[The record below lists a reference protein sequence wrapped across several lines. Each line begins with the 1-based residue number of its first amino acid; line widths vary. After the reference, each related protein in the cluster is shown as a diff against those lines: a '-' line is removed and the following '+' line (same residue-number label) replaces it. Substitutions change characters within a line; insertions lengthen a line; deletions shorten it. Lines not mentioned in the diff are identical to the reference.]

1 MNEFQNQLQK
11 VISEINKASQRVVLS
26 EKVEQLD
33 LDVLLERI
41 RKAYSLVIDLDVE
54 QEIEE
59 ISVVESSKVEV
70 MEEMPKVVILEKEP
84 VLEIVQQEE
93 VEEEEIKQAA
103 EEEFVKSMEFE
114 KEAFEKFDD
123 VEKEQSQEQEQ
134 LELII
139 QQAPLFEKEEV
150 IQEDLFN
157 IQESNDLPQ
166 EEEEPIEKKDEIPSV
181 LKYLNEQMP
190 KTSTFSPV
198 HAKIENEVKETQ
210 PELVVEEAKPIEI
223 IVENK
228 DIEKDIVEEVFV
240 EKEVI
245 EEVRDEE
252 KNEEEAQELFF
263 EAPIEDTKPM
273 PISNGKSIGEQ
284 YEQKKSIFENFST
297 NIKQDDISKRFN
309 SPKIDLR
316 TAIGVNEKFMFI
328 NDLFSGNLRE
338 YTDFIQRLN
347 EAETLEMANVILNGE
362 KENKRWVANSLS
374 YGTLTEILAKK
385 FN

>member
-41 RKAYSLVIDLDVE
+41 RKAYSLVIDLEVE
-54 QEIEE
+54 QE
-59 ISVVESSKVEV
+59 
-70 MEEMPKVVILEKEP
+70 MEQMPKVVIIEKEP
-84 VLEIVQQEE
+84 VFEMVQQEE
-93 VEEEEIKQAA
+93 IKLEEIEQ
-103 EEEFVKSMEFE
+103 
-114 KEAFEKFDD
+114 EAF
-123 VEKEQSQEQEQ
+123 SQEEVVQE
-134 LELII
+134 
-139 QQAPLFEKEEV
+139 AFFDT
-150 IQEDLFN
+150 QE
-157 IQESNDLPQ
+157 INDLPQ
-166 EEEEPIEKKDEIPSV
+166 EKEEPVEKKDEIPSV

-190 KTSTFSPV
+190 KTSTISPI
-198 HAKIENEVKETQ
+198 HIKIEDEVKETQ
-210 PELVVEEAKPIEI
+210 PELVVEEEKAVEI
-223 IVENK
+223 VVEQ
-228 DIEKDIVEEVFV
+228 
-240 EKEVI
+240 EVI
-245 EEVRDEE
+245 EEPKIEE
-252 KNEEEAQELFF
+252 KKEEVFQELFF
-263 EAPIEDTKPM
+263 EAPIEESKPKN
-273 PISNGKSIGEQ
+273 ISNGKSIGEQ

-385 FN
+385 FH

>member
-41 RKAYSLVIDLDVE
+41 RKAYSLVIDLEVE
-54 QEIEE
+54 QE
-59 ISVVESSKVEV
+59 
-70 MEEMPKVVILEKEP
+70 MEQMPKVVIIEKEP
-84 VLEIVQQEE
+84 VFEMVQQEE
-93 VEEEEIKQAA
+93 IKLEEIEQ
-103 EEEFVKSMEFE
+103 
-114 KEAFEKFDD
+114 EAF
-123 VEKEQSQEQEQ
+123 SQEVVEQ
-134 LELII
+134 VEIEPEVI
-139 QQAPLFEKEEV
+139 EQAPLFEKEEFT
-150 IQEDLFN
+150 QEALFDT
-157 IQESNDLPQ
+157 QEINDLPQ
-166 EEEEPIEKKDEIPSV
+166 EKEEPVEKKDEIPSV

-190 KTSTFSPV
+190 KSSTISPI
-198 HAKIENEVKETQ
+198 HIKIEDEVKETQ
-210 PELVVEEAKPIEI
+210 PELVVEEEKAVEI
-223 IVENK
+223 VVEQ
-228 DIEKDIVEEVFV
+228 
-240 EKEVI
+240 EVI
-245 EEVRDEE
+245 EEPKIEE
-252 KNEEEAQELFF
+252 KKEEVFQELFF
-263 EAPIEDTKPM
+263 EAPIEESKPKN
-273 PISNGKSIGEQ
+273 ISNGKSIGEQ

-385 FN
+385 FH

>member
-26 EKVEQLD
+26 EKVDQLD

-41 RKAYSLVIDLDVE
+41 RKAYSLVIDLEVV
-54 QEIEE
+54 QE
-59 ISVVESSKVEV
+59 
-70 MEEMPKVVILEKEP
+70 MEEMPKVVMLEKEP
-84 VLEIVQQEE
+84 VFEMVQHEDIKLEE
-93 VEEEEIKQAA
+93 VEQEEIEQEEIKQVVV
-103 EEEFVKSMEFE
+103 EQVVVEPEVEVVLE
-114 KEAFEKFDD
+114 QNIELEREDYERFDE
-123 VEKEQSQEQEQ
+123 VEQEQ
-134 LELII
+134 LELM
-139 QQAPLFEKEEV
+139 V
-150 IQEDLFN
+150 EDA
-157 IQESNDLPQ
+157 
-166 EEEEPIEKKDEIPSV
+166 PIEKKDEIPSV
-181 LKYLNEQMP
+181 LRYLNEQMP
-190 KTSTFSPV
+190 KTSTISPI
-198 HAKIENEVKETQ
+198 HIKIEDEVKETQ
-210 PELVVEEAKPIEI
+210 PELVVEEEKAVEI
-223 IVENK
+223 VVEQ
-228 DIEKDIVEEVFV
+228 
-240 EKEVI
+240 EVI
-245 EEVRDEE
+245 EEPKIEE
-252 KNEEEAQELFF
+252 KKEEVFQELFF
-263 EAPIEDTKPM
+263 EAPIEESKPKN
-273 PISNGKSIGEQ
+273 ISNGKSIGEQ

-385 FN
+385 FH

>member
-41 RKAYSLVIDLDVE
+41 RKAYSLVIDLEVE
-54 QEIEE
+54 QE
-59 ISVVESSKVEV
+59 
-70 MEEMPKVVILEKEP
+70 MEQMPKVVIIEKEP
-84 VLEIVQQEE
+84 VFEMVQQEE
-93 VEEEEIKQAA
+93 IKLEEIEQ
-103 EEEFVKSMEFE
+103 
-114 KEAFEKFDD
+114 EAF
-123 VEKEQSQEQEQ
+123 SQEEVVQE
-134 LELII
+134 
-139 QQAPLFEKEEV
+139 AFFDT
-150 IQEDLFN
+150 QE
-157 IQESNDLPQ
+157 INDLPQ
-166 EEEEPIEKKDEIPSV
+166 EKEEPVEKKDEIPSV

-190 KTSTFSPV
+190 KSSTISPI
-198 HAKIENEVKETQ
+198 HIKIEDEVKETQ
-210 PELVVEEAKPIEI
+210 PELVVEEEKAVEI
-223 IVENK
+223 VVENK
-228 DIEKDIVEEVFV
+228 VIEEDRVEEIVV
-240 EKEVI
+240 EQEVI
-245 EEVRDEE
+245 EEPKIEE
-252 KNEEEAQELFF
+252 KKEEVFQELFF
-263 EAPIEDTKPM
+263 EAPIEEPKPKN
-273 PISNGKSIGEQ
+273 ISNGKSIGEQ

-385 FN
+385 FH

>member
-41 RKAYSLVIDLDVE
+41 RKAYSLVIDLEVV
-54 QEIEE
+54 QE
-59 ISVVESSKVEV
+59 
-70 MEEMPKVVILEKEP
+70 MEEMPKVVMLEKEP
-84 VLEIVQQEE
+84 VFEMVQHEDIKLEE
-93 VEEEEIKQAA
+93 VEQEEIEQEEIKQVVV
-103 EEEFVKSMEFE
+103 EQVVVEPEVEVVLE
-114 KEAFEKFDD
+114 QNIELEREDYERFDE
-123 VEKEQSQEQEQ
+123 VEQEQ
-134 LELII
+134 LELM
-139 QQAPLFEKEEV
+139 V
-150 IQEDLFN
+150 EDA
-157 IQESNDLPQ
+157 
-166 EEEEPIEKKDEIPSV
+166 PIEKKDEIPSV
-181 LKYLNEQMP
+181 LRYLNEQMP
-190 KTSTFSPV
+190 KASTFSPL
-198 HAKIENEVKETQ
+198 HIKIEDEVKEIQ
-210 PELVVEEAKPIEI
+210 PELVVEEEKAIEI
-223 IVENK
+223 VVEQ
-228 DIEKDIVEEVFV
+228 
-240 EKEVI
+240 EVI
-245 EEVRDEE
+245 EEKKIEEPKIEE
-252 KNEEEAQELFF
+252 KREEVVQELFF
-263 EAPIEDTKPM
+263 EAPVEEAK

-347 EAETLEMANVILNGE
+347 EAETLEMANVVLNGE

>member
-41 RKAYSLVIDLDVE
+41 RKAYSLVIDLEVE
-54 QEIEE
+54 QE
-59 ISVVESSKVEV
+59 
-70 MEEMPKVVILEKEP
+70 MEQMPKVVIIEKEP
-84 VLEIVQQEE
+84 VFEMVQQEE
-93 VEEEEIKQAA
+93 IKLEEIEQ
-103 EEEFVKSMEFE
+103 
-114 KEAFEKFDD
+114 EAF
-123 VEKEQSQEQEQ
+123 SQEEVVQE
-134 LELII
+134 
-139 QQAPLFEKEEV
+139 AFFDT
-150 IQEDLFN
+150 QE
-157 IQESNDLPQ
+157 INDLPQ
-166 EEEEPIEKKDEIPSV
+166 EKEEPVEKKDEIPSV

-190 KTSTFSPV
+190 KSSTISPI
-198 HAKIENEVKETQ
+198 HIKIEDEVKETQ
-210 PELVVEEAKPIEI
+210 PELVVEEEKTVEI
-223 IVENK
+223 VVENK
-228 DIEKDIVEEVFV
+228 AIEEERVEEIVV
-240 EKEVI
+240 EQEVI
-245 EEVRDEE
+245 EEPKIEE
-252 KNEEEAQELFF
+252 KKEEVFQELFF
-263 EAPIEDTKPM
+263 ETPIEESKPKNL
-273 PISNGKSIGEQ
+273 SNGKTIGEQ

-362 KENKRWVANSLS
+362 KENKRWVTNSLS

-385 FN
+385 FH

>member
-41 RKAYSLVIDLDVE
+41 RKAYSLVIDLEVE
-54 QEIEE
+54 QE
-59 ISVVESSKVEV
+59 
-70 MEEMPKVVILEKEP
+70 MEQMPKVAILEKEP
-84 VLEIVQQEE
+84 VFEMVQQEE
-93 VEEEEIKQAA
+93 IKLEEIEQ
-103 EEEFVKSMEFE
+103 
-114 KEAFEKFDD
+114 EAF
-123 VEKEQSQEQEQ
+123 SQEVVEQ
-134 LELII
+134 VEIEPDVI
-139 QQAPLFEKEEV
+139 EQAPLFEKEEV
-150 IQEDLFN
+150 TQEALFDT
-157 IQESNDLPQ
+157 QEINDLPQ
-166 EEEEPIEKKDEIPSV
+166 EKEEPVEKKDEIPSV

-190 KTSTFSPV
+190 KASTISPI
-198 HAKIENEVKETQ
+198 HIKIEDEVKETQ
-210 PELVVEEAKPIEI
+210 PELVVEEEKAVEI
-223 IVENK
+223 VVENK
-228 DIEKDIVEEVFV
+228 VIEEDRVEEIVV
-240 EKEVI
+240 EQEVI
-245 EEVRDEE
+245 EEPKIEE
-252 KNEEEAQELFF
+252 KKEEVVQELFF
-263 EAPIEDTKPM
+263 EAPIEEPKPKN
-273 PISNGKSIGEQ
+273 ISNGKSIGEQ

-347 EAETLEMANVILNGE
+347 EAETLEMANVILNVE
-362 KENKRWVANSLS
+362 KENKRWVVNSLS

-385 FN
+385 FH

>member
-41 RKAYSLVIDLDVE
+41 RKAYSLVIDLEVE
-54 QEIEE
+54 QE
-59 ISVVESSKVEV
+59 
-70 MEEMPKVVILEKEP
+70 MEQMPKVVILKKEP
-84 VLEIVQQEE
+84 VFEMVQQEE
-93 VEEEEIKQAA
+93 IKLEEIEQ
-103 EEEFVKSMEFE
+103 
-114 KEAFEKFDD
+114 EAF
-123 VEKEQSQEQEQ
+123 SQEEVVQE
-134 LELII
+134 
-139 QQAPLFEKEEV
+139 ALFDT
-150 IQEDLFN
+150 QE
-157 IQESNDLPQ
+157 INDLPQ
-166 EEEEPIEKKDEIPSV
+166 EKEEPVEKKDEIPSV

-190 KTSTFSPV
+190 KSSTISPI
-198 HAKIENEVKETQ
+198 HIKIEDEVKETQ
-210 PELVVEEAKPIEI
+210 PELVVEEEKAVEI
-223 IVENK
+223 VVEQ
-228 DIEKDIVEEVFV
+228 
-240 EKEVI
+240 EVI
-245 EEVRDEE
+245 EEPKIEE
-252 KNEEEAQELFF
+252 KKEEVFQELFF
-263 EAPIEDTKPM
+263 EAPIEESKPKN
-273 PISNGKSIGEQ
+273 ISNGKSIGEQ

-385 FN
+385 FH

>member
-26 EKVEQLD
+26 EKVDQLD

-41 RKAYSLVIDLDVE
+41 RKAYSLVIDLEVVQEME
-54 QEIEE
+54 Q
-59 ISVVESSKVEV
+59 
-70 MEEMPKVVILEKEP
+70 MPKVVMLEKEP
-84 VLEIVQQEE
+84 VFEMVQHEDIKLEE
-93 VEEEEIKQAA
+93 VEQEEIEQEEIKQVVV
-103 EEEFVKSMEFE
+103 EQVVVEPEVEVVLE
-114 KEAFEKFDD
+114 QNIELEREDYERFDE
-123 VEKEQSQEQEQ
+123 VEQEQ
-134 LELII
+134 LELM
-139 QQAPLFEKEEV
+139 V
-150 IQEDLFN
+150 EDA
-157 IQESNDLPQ
+157 
-166 EEEEPIEKKDEIPSV
+166 PIEKKDEIPSV
-181 LKYLNEQMP
+181 LRYLNEQMP
-190 KTSTFSPV
+190 KASTFSPL
-198 HAKIENEVKETQ
+198 HIKIEDEVKEIQ
-210 PELVVEEAKPIEI
+210 PELVVEEEKAIEI
-223 IVENK
+223 VVEQ
-228 DIEKDIVEEVFV
+228 
-240 EKEVI
+240 EVI
-245 EEVRDEE
+245 EEKKIEEPKIEE
-252 KNEEEAQELFF
+252 KREEVVQELFF
-263 EAPIEDTKPM
+263 EAPVEEAK

-385 FN
+385 FH

>member
-26 EKVEQLD
+26 EKVDQLD

-41 RKAYSLVIDLDVE
+41 RKAYSLVIDLEVVQEME
-54 QEIEE
+54 Q
-59 ISVVESSKVEV
+59 
-70 MEEMPKVVILEKEP
+70 MPKVVMLEKEP
-84 VLEIVQQEE
+84 VFEMVQHEDIKLEEVEQEEIQQEE
-93 VEEEEIKQAA
+93 IQQEIVEQVVVEPEVEVVLEQNI
-103 EEEFVKSMEFE
+103 ELEREDYER
-114 KEAFEKFDD
+114 FDE
-123 VEKEQSQEQEQ
+123 VEQEQ
-134 LELII
+134 LELM
-139 QQAPLFEKEEV
+139 V
-150 IQEDLFN
+150 EDA
-157 IQESNDLPQ
+157 
-166 EEEEPIEKKDEIPSV
+166 PIEKKDEIPSV
-181 LKYLNEQMP
+181 LRYLNEQMP
-190 KTSTFSPV
+190 KASTFSPL
-198 HAKIENEVKETQ
+198 HIKIEDEVKEIQ
-210 PELVVEEAKPIEI
+210 PELVVEEEKAIEI
-223 IVENK
+223 VVEQ
-228 DIEKDIVEEVFV
+228 
-240 EKEVI
+240 EVI
-245 EEVRDEE
+245 EEKKIEEPKIEE
-252 KNEEEAQELFF
+252 KREEVVQELFF
-263 EAPIEDTKPM
+263 EAPVEEAK

-385 FN
+385 FH

>member
-26 EKVEQLD
+26 EKVDQLD

-41 RKAYSLVIDLDVE
+41 RKAYSLVIDLEVVQEME
-54 QEIEE
+54 Q
-59 ISVVESSKVEV
+59 
-70 MEEMPKVVILEKEP
+70 MPKVVMLEKEP
-84 VLEIVQQEE
+84 LFEMLQHEDIKLEEVEQEEIQQEE
-93 VEEEEIKQAA
+93 IQQEIVEQVVVEPEVEVVLEQNI
-103 EEEFVKSMEFE
+103 ELEREDYER
-114 KEAFEKFDD
+114 FDE
-123 VEKEQSQEQEQ
+123 VEQEQ
-134 LELII
+134 LELM
-139 QQAPLFEKEEV
+139 V
-150 IQEDLFN
+150 EDA
-157 IQESNDLPQ
+157 
-166 EEEEPIEKKDEIPSV
+166 PIEKKDEIPSV
-181 LKYLNEQMP
+181 LRYLNEQMP
-190 KTSTFSPV
+190 KASTFSPL
-198 HAKIENEVKETQ
+198 HIKIEGEVKETQ
-210 PELVVEEAKPIEI
+210 PELVVEEEKAVEI
-223 IVENK
+223 VVEQ
-228 DIEKDIVEEVFV
+228 
-240 EKEVI
+240 EVI
-245 EEVRDEE
+245 EEKKIEEPKIEE
-252 KNEEEAQELFF
+252 KREEVVQELFF
-263 EAPIEDTKPM
+263 EAPVEEAK

-347 EAETLEMANVILNGE
+347 EAETLEMANVILNAE

-385 FN
+385 FH

>member
-41 RKAYSLVIDLDVE
+41 RKAYSLVIDLEVE
-54 QEIEE
+54 QE
-59 ISVVESSKVEV
+59 
-70 MEEMPKVVILEKEP
+70 MEQMPKVVIIEKEP
-84 VLEIVQQEE
+84 VFEMVQQEE
-93 VEEEEIKQAA
+93 IKLEEI
-103 EEEFVKSMEFE
+103 E
-114 KEAFEKFDD
+114 
-123 VEKEQSQEQEQ
+123 
-134 LELII
+134 
-139 QQAPLFEKEEV
+139 QAPLFEKEEFT
-150 IQEDLFN
+150 QEAFFDT
-157 IQESNDLPQ
+157 QEINDLPQ
-166 EEEEPIEKKDEIPSV
+166 EKEEPVEKKDEIPSV

-190 KTSTFSPV
+190 KTSTISPI
-198 HAKIENEVKETQ
+198 HIKIEDEVKETQ
-210 PELVVEEAKPIEI
+210 PELVVEEEKAVEI
-223 IVENK
+223 VVENK
-228 DIEKDIVEEVFV
+228 VIEEDRVEEIVV
-240 EKEVI
+240 EQEVI
-245 EEVRDEE
+245 EEPKIEE
-252 KNEEEAQELFF
+252 KKEEVFQELFF
-263 EAPIEDTKPM
+263 EAPIEESKPKN
-273 PISNGKSIGEQ
+273 ISNGKSIGEQ

-385 FN
+385 FH

>member
-41 RKAYSLVIDLDVE
+41 RKAYSLVIDLEVE
-54 QEIEE
+54 QE
-59 ISVVESSKVEV
+59 
-70 MEEMPKVVILEKEP
+70 MEQMPKVVIIEKEP
-84 VLEIVQQEE
+84 VFEMVQQEE
-93 VEEEEIKQAA
+93 IKLEEIEQ
-103 EEEFVKSMEFE
+103 
-114 KEAFEKFDD
+114 EAF
-123 VEKEQSQEQEQ
+123 SQEEVVQE
-134 LELII
+134 
-139 QQAPLFEKEEV
+139 ALFDT
-150 IQEDLFN
+150 QE
-157 IQESNDLPQ
+157 INDLPQ
-166 EEEEPIEKKDEIPSV
+166 EKEEPVEKKDEIPSV

-190 KTSTFSPV
+190 KSSTISPI
-198 HAKIENEVKETQ
+198 HIKIEDEVKETQ
-210 PELVVEEAKPIEI
+210 PELVVEEEKTVEI
-223 IVENK
+223 VVENK
-228 DIEKDIVEEVFV
+228 AIEEERVEEIVV
-240 EKEVI
+240 EQEVI
-245 EEVRDEE
+245 EEPKIEE
-252 KNEEEAQELFF
+252 KKEEVFQELFF
-263 EAPIEDTKPM
+263 ETPIEESKPKNL
-273 PISNGKSIGEQ
+273 SNGKTIGEQ

-385 FN
+385 FH

>member
-41 RKAYSLVIDLDVE
+41 RKAYSLVIDLEVE
-54 QEIEE
+54 QE
-59 ISVVESSKVEV
+59 
-70 MEEMPKVVILEKEP
+70 MEQMPKVVIIEKEP
-84 VLEIVQQEE
+84 VFEMVQQEE
-93 VEEEEIKQAA
+93 IKLEEIEQ
-103 EEEFVKSMEFE
+103 
-114 KEAFEKFDD
+114 EAF
-123 VEKEQSQEQEQ
+123 SQEEVVQE
-134 LELII
+134 
-139 QQAPLFEKEEV
+139 AFFDT
-150 IQEDLFN
+150 QE
-157 IQESNDLPQ
+157 INDLPQ
-166 EEEEPIEKKDEIPSV
+166 EKEEPVEKKDEIPSV

-190 KTSTFSPV
+190 KTSTISPI
-198 HAKIENEVKETQ
+198 HIKIEDEVKETQ
-210 PELVVEEAKPIEI
+210 PELVVEEEKAVEI
-223 IVENK
+223 VVENK
-228 DIEKDIVEEVFV
+228 VIEEDRVEEIVV
-240 EKEVI
+240 EQEVI
-245 EEVRDEE
+245 EEPKIEE
-252 KNEEEAQELFF
+252 KKEEVFQELFF
-263 EAPIEDTKPM
+263 EAPIEESKPKN
-273 PISNGKSIGEQ
+273 ISNGKSIGEQ

-385 FN
+385 FH

>member
-26 EKVEQLD
+26 EKVDQLD

-41 RKAYSLVIDLDVE
+41 RKAYSLVIDLEVVQEME
-54 QEIEE
+54 Q
-59 ISVVESSKVEV
+59 
-70 MEEMPKVVILEKEP
+70 MPKVVMLEKEP
-84 VLEIVQQEE
+84 VFEMVQHEDIKLEEVEQEEIQQEE
-93 VEEEEIKQAA
+93 IQQEIVEQVVVEPEVEVVLEQNI
-103 EEEFVKSMEFE
+103 ELEREDYER
-114 KEAFEKFDD
+114 FDE
-123 VEKEQSQEQEQ
+123 VEQEQ
-134 LELII
+134 LELM
-139 QQAPLFEKEEV
+139 V
-150 IQEDLFN
+150 EDA
-157 IQESNDLPQ
+157 
-166 EEEEPIEKKDEIPSV
+166 PIEKKDEIPSV
-181 LKYLNEQMP
+181 LRYLNEQMP
-190 KTSTFSPV
+190 KASSFSPL
-198 HAKIENEVKETQ
+198 HIKIEGEVKEIQ
-210 PELVVEEAKPIEI
+210 PELVVEEEKAIEI
-223 IVENK
+223 V
-228 DIEKDIVEEVFV
+228 VGQ
-240 EKEVI
+240 EVI
-245 EEVRDEE
+245 EEKKIEEPKIEE
-252 KNEEEAQELFF
+252 KREEVVQELFF
-263 EAPIEDTKPM
+263 EAPVEEAK

-385 FN
+385 FH

>member
-26 EKVEQLD
+26 EKVDQLD

-41 RKAYSLVIDLDVE
+41 RKAYSLVIDLGIEEVIEQISIPEATKE
-54 QEIEE
+54 QEI
-59 ISVVESSKVEV
+59 
-70 MEEMPKVVILEKEP
+70 EEMPKVVFFEKEPEFEMAQQEKIEPEIEVELEQDLELEKE
-84 VLEIVQQEE
+84 
-93 VEEEEIKQAA
+93 AY
-103 EEEFVKSMEFE
+103 
-114 KEAFEKFDD
+114 EKFD
-123 VEKEQSQEQEQ
+123 EIEEEQ
-134 LELII
+134 LELLIEETPVI
-139 QQAPLFEKEEV
+139 EKEE
-150 IQEDLFN
+150 ILQEALFETKEIDDIPN
-157 IQESNDLPQ
+157 EI
-166 EEEEPIEKKDEIPSV
+166 EEPVEKKDEIPSV
-181 LKYLNEQMP
+181 LRYLNEQMP
-190 KTSTFSPV
+190 KSSTISPI
-198 HAKIENEVKETQ
+198 HIKIEDEVKETQ
-210 PELVVEEAKPIEI
+210 PELVVEEEKTVEI
-223 IVENK
+223 VVENK
-228 DIEKDIVEEVFV
+228 AIEEERVEEIVV
-240 EKEVI
+240 EQEVI
-245 EEVRDEE
+245 EEPKIEE
-252 KNEEEAQELFF
+252 KKEEVFQELFF
-263 EAPIEDTKPM
+263 ETPIEEPKPKNL
-273 PISNGKSIGEQ
+273 SNGKTIGEQ

-385 FN
+385 FH

>member
-26 EKVEQLD
+26 EKVDQLD

-41 RKAYSLVIDLDVE
+41 RKAYSLVIDLEVE
-54 QEIEE
+54 QE
-59 ISVVESSKVEV
+59 
-70 MEEMPKVVILEKEP
+70 MEQMPKVVIIEKEP
-84 VLEIVQQEE
+84 VFEMVQQEE
-93 VEEEEIKQAA
+93 IKLEEIEQ
-103 EEEFVKSMEFE
+103 
-114 KEAFEKFDD
+114 EAF
-123 VEKEQSQEQEQ
+123 SQEEVVQE
-134 LELII
+134 
-139 QQAPLFEKEEV
+139 AFFDT
-150 IQEDLFN
+150 QE
-157 IQESNDLPQ
+157 INDLPQ
-166 EEEEPIEKKDEIPSV
+166 EKEEPVEKKDEIPSV

-190 KTSTFSPV
+190 KTSTISPI
-198 HAKIENEVKETQ
+198 HIKIEDEVKETQ
-210 PELVVEEAKPIEI
+210 PELVVEEEKAVEI
-223 IVENK
+223 VVENK
-228 DIEKDIVEEVFV
+228 VIEEDRVEEIVV
-240 EKEVI
+240 EQEVI
-245 EEVRDEE
+245 EEPKIEE
-252 KNEEEAQELFF
+252 KKEEVFQELFF
-263 EAPIEDTKPM
+263 EAPIEESKPKN
-273 PISNGKSIGEQ
+273 ISNGKSIGEQ

-385 FN
+385 FH

>member
-41 RKAYSLVIDLDVE
+41 RKAYSLVIDLEVE
-54 QEIEE
+54 QE
-59 ISVVESSKVEV
+59 
-70 MEEMPKVVILEKEP
+70 MEQMPKVVIIEKEP
-84 VLEIVQQEE
+84 VFEMVQQEE
-93 VEEEEIKQAA
+93 IKLEEIEQ
-103 EEEFVKSMEFE
+103 
-114 KEAFEKFDD
+114 EAF
-123 VEKEQSQEQEQ
+123 SQEEVVQE
-134 LELII
+134 
-139 QQAPLFEKEEV
+139 AFFDT
-150 IQEDLFN
+150 QE
-157 IQESNDLPQ
+157 INDLPQ
-166 EEEEPIEKKDEIPSV
+166 EKEEPVEKKDEIPSV

-190 KTSTFSPV
+190 KSSTISPI
-198 HAKIENEVKETQ
+198 HIKIEDEVKETQ
-210 PELVVEEAKPIEI
+210 PELVVEEEKAVEI
-223 IVENK
+223 VVENK
-228 DIEKDIVEEVFV
+228 VIEEDRVEEIVV
-240 EKEVI
+240 EQEVI
-245 EEVRDEE
+245 EEPKIEE
-252 KNEEEAQELFF
+252 KKEEVFQELFF
-263 EAPIEDTKPM
+263 EAPIEESKPKN
-273 PISNGKSIGEQ
+273 ISNGKSIGEQ

-362 KENKRWVANSLS
+362 KENKRWVVNSLS

-385 FN
+385 FH

>member
-26 EKVEQLD
+26 EKVDQLD

-41 RKAYSLVIDLDVE
+41 RKAYSLVIDLEVVQEME
-54 QEIEE
+54 Q
-59 ISVVESSKVEV
+59 
-70 MEEMPKVVILEKEP
+70 MPKVVMLEKEP
-84 VLEIVQQEE
+84 VFEMVQHEDIKLEE
-93 VEEEEIKQAA
+93 VEQEEIEQEEIKQVVV
-103 EEEFVKSMEFE
+103 EQVVVEPEVEVVLE
-114 KEAFEKFDD
+114 QNIELEREDYERFDE
-123 VEKEQSQEQEQ
+123 VEQEQ
-134 LELII
+134 LELM
-139 QQAPLFEKEEV
+139 V
-150 IQEDLFN
+150 EDA
-157 IQESNDLPQ
+157 
-166 EEEEPIEKKDEIPSV
+166 PIEKKDEIPSV
-181 LKYLNEQMP
+181 LRYLNEQMP
-190 KTSTFSPV
+190 KASTFSPL
-198 HAKIENEVKETQ
+198 HIKIEDEVKEIQ
-210 PELVVEEAKPIEI
+210 PELVVEEEKAIEI
-223 IVENK
+223 VVEQ
-228 DIEKDIVEEVFV
+228 
-240 EKEVI
+240 EVI
-245 EEVRDEE
+245 EEKKIEEPKIEE
-252 KNEEEAQELFF
+252 KREEVVQELFF
-263 EAPIEDTKPM
+263 EAPVEEAK

-347 EAETLEMANVILNGE
+347 EAETLEMANVILNAE

-385 FN
+385 FH

>member
-41 RKAYSLVIDLDVE
+41 RKAYSLVIDLEVE
-54 QEIEE
+54 QE
-59 ISVVESSKVEV
+59 
-70 MEEMPKVVILEKEP
+70 MEQMPKVVIIEKEP
-84 VLEIVQQEE
+84 VFEMVQQEE
-93 VEEEEIKQAA
+93 IKLEEIEQ
-103 EEEFVKSMEFE
+103 
-114 KEAFEKFDD
+114 EAF
-123 VEKEQSQEQEQ
+123 SQEEVVQE
-134 LELII
+134 
-139 QQAPLFEKEEV
+139 AFFDT
-150 IQEDLFN
+150 QE
-157 IQESNDLPQ
+157 INDLPQ
-166 EEEEPIEKKDEIPSV
+166 EKEEPVEKKDEIPSV

-190 KTSTFSPV
+190 KTSTISPI
-198 HAKIENEVKETQ
+198 HIKIEDEVKETQ
-210 PELVVEEAKPIEI
+210 PELVVEEEKAVEI
-223 IVENK
+223 VVENK
-228 DIEKDIVEEVFV
+228 VIEEDRVEEIVV
-240 EKEVI
+240 EQEVI
-245 EEVRDEE
+245 EEPKIEE
-252 KNEEEAQELFF
+252 KKEEVVQELFF
-263 EAPIEDTKPM
+263 EAPIEEPKPKN
-273 PISNGKSIGEQ
+273 ISNGKSIGEQ

-385 FN
+385 FH

>member
-26 EKVEQLD
+26 EKVDQLD

-41 RKAYSLVIDLDVE
+41 RKAYSLVIDLEVVQEME
-54 QEIEE
+54 Q
-59 ISVVESSKVEV
+59 
-70 MEEMPKVVILEKEP
+70 MPKVVMLEKEP
-84 VLEIVQQEE
+84 VFEMVQHEDIKLEEVEQEEIQQEE
-93 VEEEEIKQAA
+93 IQQEIVEQVVVEPEVEVVLEQNI
-103 EEEFVKSMEFE
+103 ELEREDYER
-114 KEAFEKFDD
+114 FDE
-123 VEKEQSQEQEQ
+123 VEQEQ
-134 LELII
+134 LELM
-139 QQAPLFEKEEV
+139 V
-150 IQEDLFN
+150 EDA
-157 IQESNDLPQ
+157 
-166 EEEEPIEKKDEIPSV
+166 PIEKKDEIPSV
-181 LKYLNEQMP
+181 LRYLNEQMP
-190 KTSTFSPV
+190 KASTFSPL
-198 HAKIENEVKETQ
+198 HIKIEGEVKEIQ
-210 PELVVEEAKPIEI
+210 PELVVEEEKAVEI
-223 IVENK
+223 VVEQ
-228 DIEKDIVEEVFV
+228 
-240 EKEVI
+240 EVI
-245 EEVRDEE
+245 EEKKIEEPKIEE
-252 KNEEEAQELFF
+252 KREEVVQELFF
-263 EAPIEDTKPM
+263 EAPVEEAK

-347 EAETLEMANVILNGE
+347 EAETLEMANVILNAE

-385 FN
+385 FH

>member
-41 RKAYSLVIDLDVE
+41 RKAYSLVIDLEVE
-54 QEIEE
+54 QE
-59 ISVVESSKVEV
+59 
-70 MEEMPKVVILEKEP
+70 MEQMPKVVIIEKEP
-84 VLEIVQQEE
+84 VFEMVQQEE
-93 VEEEEIKQAA
+93 IKLEEIEQ
-103 EEEFVKSMEFE
+103 
-114 KEAFEKFDD
+114 EAF
-123 VEKEQSQEQEQ
+123 SQEEVVQE
-134 LELII
+134 
-139 QQAPLFEKEEV
+139 AFFDT
-150 IQEDLFN
+150 QE
-157 IQESNDLPQ
+157 INDLPQ
-166 EEEEPIEKKDEIPSV
+166 EKEEPVEKKDEIPSV

-190 KTSTFSPV
+190 KSSTISPI
-198 HAKIENEVKETQ
+198 HIKIEDEVKETQ
-210 PELVVEEAKPIEI
+210 PELVVEEEKAVEI
-223 IVENK
+223 VVENK
-228 DIEKDIVEEVFV
+228 VIEEDRVEEIVV
-240 EKEVI
+240 EQEVI
-245 EEVRDEE
+245 EEPKIEE
-252 KNEEEAQELFF
+252 KKEEVVQELFF
-263 EAPIEDTKPM
+263 EAPIEESKPKN
-273 PISNGKSIGEQ
+273 ISNGKSIGEQ

-385 FN
+385 FH

>member
-26 EKVEQLD
+26 EKVDQLD

-41 RKAYSLVIDLDVE
+41 RKAYSLVIDLEVVQEME
-54 QEIEE
+54 Q
-59 ISVVESSKVEV
+59 
-70 MEEMPKVVILEKEP
+70 MPKVVMLEKEP
-84 VLEIVQQEE
+84 VFEMVQHEDIKLEE
-93 VEEEEIKQAA
+93 VEQEEIKQ
-103 EEEFVKSMEFE
+103 EEIQQEIVEQVVVE
-114 KEAFEKFDD
+114 PEVEVVLEQNIELEREDYERFDE
-123 VEKEQSQEQEQ
+123 VEQEQ
-134 LELII
+134 LELM
-139 QQAPLFEKEEV
+139 V
-150 IQEDLFN
+150 EDA
-157 IQESNDLPQ
+157 
-166 EEEEPIEKKDEIPSV
+166 PIEKKDEIPSV
-181 LKYLNEQMP
+181 LRYLNEQMP
-190 KTSTFSPV
+190 KASTFSPL
-198 HAKIENEVKETQ
+198 HIKIEDEVKETQ
-210 PELVVEEAKPIEI
+210 PELVVEEEKAVEI
-223 IVENK
+223 VVEQ
-228 DIEKDIVEEVFV
+228 
-240 EKEVI
+240 EVI
-245 EEVRDEE
+245 EEKKIEEPKIEE
-252 KNEEEAQELFF
+252 KREEVVQELFF
-263 EAPIEDTKPM
+263 EAPVEEAK

-385 FN
+385 FH

>member
-41 RKAYSLVIDLDVE
+41 RKAYSLVIDLEVE
-54 QEIEE
+54 QE
-59 ISVVESSKVEV
+59 
-70 MEEMPKVVILEKEP
+70 MEQMPKVVIIEKEP
-84 VLEIVQQEE
+84 VFEMVQQEE
-93 VEEEEIKQAA
+93 IKLEEIEQ
-103 EEEFVKSMEFE
+103 
-114 KEAFEKFDD
+114 EAF
-123 VEKEQSQEQEQ
+123 SQEEVVQE
-134 LELII
+134 
-139 QQAPLFEKEEV
+139 ALFDT
-150 IQEDLFN
+150 QE
-157 IQESNDLPQ
+157 INDLPQ
-166 EEEEPIEKKDEIPSV
+166 EKEEPVEKKDEIPSV

-190 KTSTFSPV
+190 KSSTISPI
-198 HAKIENEVKETQ
+198 HIKIEDEVKETQ
-210 PELVVEEAKPIEI
+210 PELVVEEEKAVEI
-223 IVENK
+223 VVENK
-228 DIEKDIVEEVFV
+228 VIEEDRVEEIVV
-240 EKEVI
+240 EQEVI
-245 EEVRDEE
+245 EEPKIEE
-252 KNEEEAQELFF
+252 KKEEVFQELFF
-263 EAPIEDTKPM
+263 EAPIEESKPKN
-273 PISNGKSIGEQ
+273 ISNGKSIGEQ

-385 FN
+385 FH

>member
-26 EKVEQLD
+26 EKVDQLD

-41 RKAYSLVIDLDVE
+41 RKAYSLVIDLEVVQEME
-54 QEIEE
+54 Q
-59 ISVVESSKVEV
+59 
-70 MEEMPKVVILEKEP
+70 MPKVVMLEKEP
-84 VLEIVQQEE
+84 LFEMLQHEDIKLEE
-93 VEEEEIKQAA
+93 VEQEEIKQ
-103 EEEFVKSMEFE
+103 EEIQQEIVEQVVVE
-114 KEAFEKFDD
+114 PEVEVVLEPEVEVVLEQNIELEREDYERFDE
-123 VEKEQSQEQEQ
+123 VEQEQ
-134 LELII
+134 LELM
-139 QQAPLFEKEEV
+139 V
-150 IQEDLFN
+150 EDA
-157 IQESNDLPQ
+157 
-166 EEEEPIEKKDEIPSV
+166 PIEKKDEIPSV
-181 LKYLNEQMP
+181 LRYLNEQMP
-190 KTSTFSPV
+190 KASTFSPL
-198 HAKIENEVKETQ
+198 HIKIEDEVKEIQ
-210 PELVVEEAKPIEI
+210 PELVVEEEKAVEI
-223 IVENK
+223 VVEQ
-228 DIEKDIVEEVFV
+228 
-240 EKEVI
+240 EVI
-245 EEVRDEE
+245 EEKKIEEPKIEE
-252 KNEEEAQELFF
+252 KREEVVQELFF
-263 EAPIEDTKPM
+263 EAPVEEAK

-385 FN
+385 FH

>member
-26 EKVEQLD
+26 EKVDQLD

-41 RKAYSLVIDLDVE
+41 RKAYSLVIDLEVVQEME
-54 QEIEE
+54 Q
-59 ISVVESSKVEV
+59 
-70 MEEMPKVVILEKEP
+70 MPKVVMLEKEP
-84 VLEIVQQEE
+84 VFEMVQHEDIKLEE
-93 VEEEEIKQAA
+93 VEQEEIEQEEIKQVVV
-103 EEEFVKSMEFE
+103 EQVVVEPEVEVVLE
-114 KEAFEKFDD
+114 QNIELEREVYGGFDE
-123 VEKEQSQEQEQ
+123 VEQEQ
-134 LELII
+134 LELM
-139 QQAPLFEKEEV
+139 V
-150 IQEDLFN
+150 EDA
-157 IQESNDLPQ
+157 
-166 EEEEPIEKKDEIPSV
+166 PIEKKDEIPSV
-181 LKYLNEQMP
+181 LRYLNEQMP
-190 KTSTFSPV
+190 KASTFSPL
-198 HAKIENEVKETQ
+198 HIKIEDEVKEIQ
-210 PELVVEEAKPIEI
+210 PELVVEEEKAIEI
-223 IVENK
+223 VVEQ
-228 DIEKDIVEEVFV
+228 
-240 EKEVI
+240 EVI
-245 EEVRDEE
+245 EEKKIEEPKIEE
-252 KNEEEAQELFF
+252 KREEVVQELFF
-263 EAPIEDTKPM
+263 EAPVEEAK

-385 FN
+385 FH

>member
-26 EKVEQLD
+26 EKVDQLD

-41 RKAYSLVIDLDVE
+41 RKAYSLVIDLEVVQEME
-54 QEIEE
+54 Q
-59 ISVVESSKVEV
+59 
-70 MEEMPKVVILEKEP
+70 MPKVVMLEKEP
-84 VLEIVQQEE
+84 VFEMVQHEDIKLEE
-93 VEEEEIKQAA
+93 VEQEEIEQEEIKQVVV
-103 EEEFVKSMEFE
+103 EQVVVEPEVEVVLE
-114 KEAFEKFDD
+114 QNIELEREDYERFDE
-123 VEKEQSQEQEQ
+123 VEQEQ
-134 LELII
+134 LELM
-139 QQAPLFEKEEV
+139 V
-150 IQEDLFN
+150 EDA
-157 IQESNDLPQ
+157 
-166 EEEEPIEKKDEIPSV
+166 PIEKKDEIPSV
-181 LKYLNEQMP
+181 LRYLNEQMP
-190 KTSTFSPV
+190 KASTFSPL
-198 HAKIENEVKETQ
+198 HIKIEGEVKETQ
-210 PELVVEEAKPIEI
+210 PELVVEEEKAVEI
-223 IVENK
+223 VVEQ
-228 DIEKDIVEEVFV
+228 
-240 EKEVI
+240 EVI
-245 EEVRDEE
+245 EEKKIEEPKIEE
-252 KNEEEAQELFF
+252 KREEVVQELFF
-263 EAPIEDTKPM
+263 EAPVEEAK

-385 FN
+385 FH

>member
-41 RKAYSLVIDLDVE
+41 RKAYSLVIDLEVE
-54 QEIEE
+54 QE
-59 ISVVESSKVEV
+59 
-70 MEEMPKVVILEKEP
+70 MEQMPKVVIIEKEP
-84 VLEIVQQEE
+84 VFEMVQQEE
-93 VEEEEIKQAA
+93 IKLEEIEQ
-103 EEEFVKSMEFE
+103 
-114 KEAFEKFDD
+114 EAF
-123 VEKEQSQEQEQ
+123 SQEEVVQE
-134 LELII
+134 
-139 QQAPLFEKEEV
+139 AFFD
-150 IQEDLFN
+150 IQE
-157 IQESNDLPQ
+157 INDLPQ
-166 EEEEPIEKKDEIPSV
+166 EKEEPVEKKDEIPSV

-190 KTSTFSPV
+190 KTSTISPI
-198 HAKIENEVKETQ
+198 HIKIEDEVKETQ
-210 PELVVEEAKPIEI
+210 PELVVEEEKAVEI
-223 IVENK
+223 VVENK
-228 DIEKDIVEEVFV
+228 VIEEDRVEEIVV
-240 EKEVI
+240 EQEVI
-245 EEVRDEE
+245 EEPKIEE
-252 KNEEEAQELFF
+252 KKEEVFQELFF
-263 EAPIEDTKPM
+263 EAPIEESKPKN
-273 PISNGKSIGEQ
+273 ISNGKSIGEQ

-385 FN
+385 FH

>member
-41 RKAYSLVIDLDVE
+41 RKAYSLVIDLEVE
-54 QEIEE
+54 QE
-59 ISVVESSKVEV
+59 
-70 MEEMPKVVILEKEP
+70 MEQMPKVVIIEKEP
-84 VLEIVQQEE
+84 VFEMVQQEE
-93 VEEEEIKQAA
+93 IKLEEIEQ
-103 EEEFVKSMEFE
+103 
-114 KEAFEKFDD
+114 EAF
-123 VEKEQSQEQEQ
+123 SQEVVEQ
-134 LELII
+134 VEIEPEVI
-139 QQAPLFEKEEV
+139 EQAPLFEKEEFT
-150 IQEDLFN
+150 QEALFDT
-157 IQESNDLPQ
+157 QEINDLPQ
-166 EEEEPIEKKDEIPSV
+166 EKEEPVEKKDEIPSV

-190 KTSTFSPV
+190 KTSTISPI
-198 HAKIENEVKETQ
+198 HIKIEDEVKETQ
-210 PELVVEEAKPIEI
+210 PELVVEEEKAVEI
-223 IVENK
+223 VVEQ
-228 DIEKDIVEEVFV
+228 
-240 EKEVI
+240 EVI
-245 EEVRDEE
+245 EEPKIEE
-252 KNEEEAQELFF
+252 KKEEVFQELFF
-263 EAPIEDTKPM
+263 EAPIEESKPKN
-273 PISNGKSIGEQ
+273 ISNGKSIGEQ

-385 FN
+385 FH

>member
-41 RKAYSLVIDLDVE
+41 RKAYSLVIDLEVE
-54 QEIEE
+54 QE
-59 ISVVESSKVEV
+59 
-70 MEEMPKVVILEKEP
+70 MEQMPKVVIIEKEP
-84 VLEIVQQEE
+84 VFEMVQQEE
-93 VEEEEIKQAA
+93 IKLEEIEQ
-103 EEEFVKSMEFE
+103 
-114 KEAFEKFDD
+114 EAF
-123 VEKEQSQEQEQ
+123 SQEEVVQE
-134 LELII
+134 
-139 QQAPLFEKEEV
+139 ALFDT
-150 IQEDLFN
+150 QE
-157 IQESNDLPQ
+157 INDLPQ
-166 EEEEPIEKKDEIPSV
+166 EKEEPVEKKDEIPSV

-190 KTSTFSPV
+190 KSSTISPI
-198 HAKIENEVKETQ
+198 HIKIEDEVKETQ
-210 PELVVEEAKPIEI
+210 PELVVEEEKAVEI
-223 IVENK
+223 VVEQ
-228 DIEKDIVEEVFV
+228 
-240 EKEVI
+240 EVI
-245 EEVRDEE
+245 EEPKIEE
-252 KNEEEAQELFF
+252 KKEEVFQELFF
-263 EAPIEDTKPM
+263 EAPIEESKPKN
-273 PISNGKSIGEQ
+273 ISNGKSIGEQ

-385 FN
+385 FH